1 MTSILNCVIAFW
13 KLLWRIRDRS
23 IWVCVDKLIVNLSL
37 TNTNIQLVFNAFMRT
52 ANPIVSDT
60 RFFINVNSP
69 LSVFGDWYNGFLR
82 GSTRKHTVKDDQ
94 TTRRDLDKNSAK
106 SDFLL
111 RKTIFAGQNDYSWL
125 SILW

>member
-23 IWVCVDKLIVNLSL
+23 IWICVDNLIVILSL
-37 TNTNIQLVFNAFMRT
+37 TNTNIKLVFNAFMRT

-111 RKTIFAGQNDYSWL
+111 WKTIFAGQNDYFWL
-125 SILW
+125 SIL

>member
-23 IWVCVDKLIVNLSL
+23 IWVFVDNLIVILSL
-37 TNTNIQLVFNAFMRT
+37 TNTNIKLVFNASMRT

-60 RFFINVNSP
+60 IFFINVNLP

-125 SILW
+125 SIL